1 MMYQWIIS
9 NGYRPV
15 IIATKM
21 DKLKRSQIDKHVKEI
36 KIGLGM
42 EKDDLLIPVSSET
55 KQNIDKIWEYVE
67 TLNVSE

>member
-21 DKLKRSQIDKHVKEI
+21 DKLKRSQIDKHIKEI

-55 KQNIDKIWEYVE
+55 KQNINKIWEYIE
-67 TLNVSE
+67 SLNTL